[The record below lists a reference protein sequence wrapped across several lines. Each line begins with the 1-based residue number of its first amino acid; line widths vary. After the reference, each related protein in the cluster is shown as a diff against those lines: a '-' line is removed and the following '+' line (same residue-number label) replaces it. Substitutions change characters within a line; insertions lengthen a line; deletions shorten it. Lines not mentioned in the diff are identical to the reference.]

1 MRLQK
6 PGAKCVETIMPDK
19 IVICGIAGMAT
30 SAASPCLIVDKV
42 RVSGIARWRLTP
54 YRAYEIRPSYQ
65 ARNPSE
71 QFQPPIRAADRV
83 SRHPTKSR
91 TASTPQPV
99 RAIPAPNPLRRSG
112 K

>member
-6 PGAKCVETIMPDK
+6 PGAKCVETVMPDK
-19 IVICGIAGMAT
+19 IVICGIAGMTT

-71 QFQPPIRAADRV
+71 QFR
-83 SRHPTKSR
+83 
-91 TASTPQPV
+91 PQS
-99 RAIPAPNPLRRSG
+99 AP
-112 K
+112 

>member
-30 SAASPCLIVDKV
+30 ASPCLIVDKV

-65 ARNPSE
+65 ARSPSE
-71 QFQPPIRAADRV
+71 QFRPPIR
-83 SRHPTKSR
+83 P
-91 TASTPQPV
+91 
-99 RAIPAPNPLRRSG
+99 RRSG
-112 K
+112 KAPAATRQNREQPQPRTPSEQSRPQSAP

>member
-6 PGAKCVETIMPDK
+6 PGAKCVETVMPDK
-19 IVICGIAGMAT
+19 IVICGIAGMTT

-65 ARNPSE
+65 ARSPSE
-71 QFQPPIRAADRV
+71 QFQPPIRPVGRVRRQPPPDRN
-83 SRHPTKSR
+83 H
-91 TASTPQPV
+91 Q
-99 RAIPAPNPLRRSG
+99 
-112 K
+112 

>member
-19 IVICGIAGMAT
+19 IVICGMAGMTT

-71 QFQPPIRAADRV
+71 QFQPPIRPR
-83 SRHPTKSR
+83 S
-91 TASTPQPV
+91 
-99 RAIPAPNPLRRSG
+99 SG
-112 K
+112 KPPAATRQNRE